1 MEKKVDAKSFSTFLK
16 QVLNKE
22 AQKYEGNLL
31 SAGYET
37 ITEAKRVGGIR
48 DTLVGIA
55 NSLDTVLNDF
65 YNQGG
70 HNKVIGTEEL
80 IQENVE

>member
-1 MEKKVDAKSFSTFLK
+1 MDAKSFSTYLK
-16 QVLNKE
+16 ETLIRE

-31 SAGYET
+31 SANYET
-37 ITEAKRVGGIR
+37 ITEAKRTGGIR

-55 NSLDTVLNDF
+55 NSLDTVLNEF

-70 HNKVIGTEEL
+70 NNTVIETSQNG
-80 IQENVE
+80 

>member
-1 MEKKVDAKSFSTFLK
+1 MENKVDAKSFSTFLK
-16 QVLNKE
+16 QILMKE

-31 SAGYET
+31 STTYET
-37 ITEAKRVGGIR
+37 ITEAKRIGGIR

-55 NSLDTVLNDF
+55 NSLDTVLSDF

-70 HNKVIGTEEL
+70 NNKVIETQEFTK
-80 IQENVE
+80 ENVL